1 MPKFYRARPMGA
13 WGEGV
18 LENDTAVDWLGDLE
32 EQPQIETVTIALGD
46 AAGED
51 DYLEAS
57 AGCEALV
64 AAELVAYALGRPPSE
79 PEERLLALATDM
91 PGLREHAALAALGR
105 DADRRLRAERALRPL
120 ARGRRQRCLGD
131 ALSPTSATA

>member
-1 MPKFYRARPMGA
+1 MGA

-18 LENDTAVDWLGDLE
+18 LENDTALDWLGDLE
-32 EQPQIETVTIALGD
+32 EQPQLETVTIALSE
-46 AAGED
+46 AASED

-79 PEERLLALATDM
+79 PEERLISLAADL
-91 PGLREHAALAALGR
+91 PGLREHAGLAAQAVALVGDTEHSELSDLWHEGGENDGW
-105 DADRRLRAERALRPL
+105 DASIADLRARLV
-120 ARGRRQRCLGD
+120 G
-131 ALSPTSATA
+131 

>member
-1 MPKFYRARPMGA
+1 MGRRRFK
-13 WGEGV
+13 
-18 LENDTAVDWLGDLE
+18 NDTAVDWLGDLE
-32 EQPQIETVTIALGD
+32 EQPQIETVTIARGD

-91 PGLREHAALAALGR
+91 PGLREHAALAAQAVTLIGGSEQSELYDLWR
-105 DADRRLRAERALRPL
+105 EDGDNDVW
-120 ARGRRQRCLGD
+120 D
-131 ALSPTSATA
+131 ALITDLGNRLT

>member
-1 MPKFYRARPMGA
+1 MGA

-32 EQPQIETVTIALGD
+32 EQPQLETVTIALGD

-79 PEERLLALATDM
+79 PEERLLALAT
-91 PGLREHAALAALGR
+91 GLREHAALAAQAVALIGGSEQSELFDLWHEDGDNDVWDALISDLGR
-105 DADRRLRAERALRPL
+105 RL
-120 ARGRRQRCLGD
+120 
-131 ALSPTSATA
+131 S